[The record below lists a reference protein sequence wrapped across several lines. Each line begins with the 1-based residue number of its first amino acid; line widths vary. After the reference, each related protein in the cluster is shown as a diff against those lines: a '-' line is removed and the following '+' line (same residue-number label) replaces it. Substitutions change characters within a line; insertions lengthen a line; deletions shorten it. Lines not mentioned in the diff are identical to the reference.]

1 MPAQLADTGL
11 RMIPRHITD
20 KLAVAPQIEPEDMAT
35 LAQAGFTTVI
45 ANRPDSEV
53 EASHRSDVM
62 ASRAAEAGLDYHYLP
77 IVPGQLGPDE
87 VQQFRDIIDN
97 AAGPVLAYCRSGTR
111 STTAWALGQAG
122 QRPAG
127 EIVEAARQAG
137 YDLSHLAPL
146 LRR

>member
-1 MPAQLADTGL
+1 
-11 RMIPRHITD
+11 MIPRHLTE
-20 KLAVAPQIEPEDMAT
+20 KLAVTPQIDPEDMAA

-53 EASHRSDVM
+53 ESSHRSDAM
-62 ASRAAEAGLDYHYLP
+62 AGHAAEAGLDYHYLP
-77 IVPGQLGPDE
+77 IVPGQLGPDQ
-87 VQQFRDIIDN
+87 VQQFRDILDN
-97 AAGPVLAYCRSGTR
+97 APGPVLAYCRSGTR

-122 QRPAG
+122 QRPAS

-146 LRR
+146 LRG